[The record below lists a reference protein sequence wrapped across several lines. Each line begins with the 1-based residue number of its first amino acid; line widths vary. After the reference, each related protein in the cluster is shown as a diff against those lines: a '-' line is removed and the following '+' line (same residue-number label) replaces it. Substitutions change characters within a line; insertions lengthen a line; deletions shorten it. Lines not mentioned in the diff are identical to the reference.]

1 MPQNFKIRLHLLA
14 IPHTI
19 TSDEFSHCAFTG
31 KVQRFS
37 LMMRSR
43 GFEVFH
49 YGVETTQS
57 GASKDIALFSK
68 DEWNILRIKSFVYLR
83 PEFTYEKAE
92 EYIKNKSNFIGELGN
107 VGTELYK
114 VFNER
119 ASVKLEENYRD
130 IKTDVVCLPFGK
142 AHESAINE
150 KNYVVIE
157 TGIGYSNSYKNY
169 RIFESYA
176 WLNNTLGSEKKTPQ
190 NYWFVIPNYYNTL
203 EFQLSLKPSKII
215 GFFGRISETKG
226 CHIISEIAK
235 HFSTIQF
242 VLCGQGDPKPFLT
255 SDNIKYKEPI
265 HGSERSNYLGS
276 LTALITPSQYLEP
289 FCGVNVEAQLCGTPV
304 ISVDS
309 GGFAE
314 TIEPF
319 KTGLLCHSLA
329 DFCYAVDLVLKG
341 FFDRSYI
348 RERAVKKYD
357 MYEVGKQYEYTFKSI
372 MEIHNGN
379 NGWYS
384 SKSFMGLLQ
393 PN

>member
-1 MPQNFKIRLHLLA
+1 MNKTRLHLLA

-37 LMMRSR
+37 MMMISR
-43 GFEVFH
+43 GFEVYH
-49 YGVETTQS
+49 YGVETSESRATE
-57 GASKDIALFSK
+57 DIILLTK
-68 DEWNILRIKSFVYLR
+68 EEWNDLRIKSLMTLK
-83 PEFTYEKAE
+83 PEFATIEKSAD
-92 EYIKNKSNFIGELGN
+92 YINNKSNFIGELAN
-107 VGTELYK
+107 VETELYK

-119 ASVKLEENYRD
+119 ARLEIEKNYRD
-130 IKTDVVCLPFGK
+130 VKSDIVCLPFGI
-142 AHESAINE
+142 AHASAVIG
-150 KNYVVIE
+150 KNYVVVE
-157 TGIGYSNSYKNY
+157 TGIGYSGSYKNY

-176 WLNNTLGSEKKTPQ
+176 WLNNTLGNEKKPPQ

-203 EFQLSLKPSKII
+203 EFHLNLKPEKII

-235 HFSTIQF
+235 HFSTTQF
-242 VLCGQGDPKPFLT
+242 ILCGQGDPTPFLT
-255 SDNIKYKEPI
+255 SGNIKYKEPI
-265 HGSERSNYLGS
+265 YGSQRSEYLGS
-276 LTALITPSQYLEP
+276 LTAIITPSQYLEP

-329 DFCYAVDLVLKG
+329 DFCYAIDLALKG
-341 FFDRSYI
+341 FFDRQYI
-348 RERAVKKYD
+348 YDRAVKKYD
-357 MYEVGKQYEYTFKSI
+357 MYEIAKQYEYVFKSI
-372 MEIHNGN
+372 QEIHNGN

-384 SKSFMGLLQ
+384 SNSFMSLLQ